1 MLHIEIRVAKPAAT
15 AQTPLRS
22 GGQIV
27 GCDIFP
33 TQRLLAYIMRK
44 REKGSKLLPQK
55 QI

>member
-1 MLHIEIRVAKPAAT
+1 MLHIEIRVAKPAA
-15 AQTPLRS
+15 QTPLRFE
-22 GGQIV
+22 GQMV
-27 GCDIFP
+27 SCDIFP